1 MANPKEEGSTDPYKI
16 TLSHFGD
23 AMKNSPSRRKPVQRV
38 LDLYD
43 KIRRGGNMNQEVQE
57 KFFNDISDI
66 KWATSLKTAVSTH
79 GSYKALK
86 GNGGRHENRRFSN
99 WVIVSA
105 CWPDADKLPDIR
117 ANMAKYWGLKIFPD
131 GEFPKVAVDKQLT
144 LYLGKLEKKHPSKS
158 KSRTIGSATDPKGK
172 GPQTPNQGGDHGSID
187 GDSSGGESEDEAI
200 IDEESTTAA
209 QKARDKSLKE
219 EAQKE
224 RNSNPDQVE
233 KASGSSGLATM
244 EKIEKARANVSK
256 AYANRGAKRPADPTP
271 ATDSPPAK
279 RASTHSALD
288 RQAIALA
295 DLLRDL
301 PSNSERLQKLEEEND
316 QLREENRQLKER
328 IDKAEAAHEKETM
341 DTLLVLLDVA
351 QRKVAS
357 EATKAT

>member
-1 MANPKEEGSTDPYKI
+1 MVFQPFHPIPYLSSIIIFAPQLAILTRSRLHLEAIPAAPSPGDIDLLYLDTSLTMANPKEEGSTDPYKI

-224 RNSNPDQVE
+224 RNS
-233 KASGSSGLATM
+233 
-244 EKIEKARANVSK
+244 
-256 AYANRGAKRPADPTP
+256 DPTR
-271 ATDSPPAK
+271 SK
-279 RASTHSALD
+279 KQVVR
-288 RQAIALA
+288 
-295 DLLRDL
+295 
-301 PSNSERLQKLEEEND
+301 
-316 QLREENRQLKER
+316 
-328 IDKAEAAHEKETM
+328 
-341 DTLLVLLDVA
+341 VV
-351 QRKVAS
+351 
-357 EATKAT
+357 